1 MGAMDAA
8 ALAMQGDMAYGQ
20 AHRARMFQSQFAGF
34 DAAGVAANNPMMA
47 MGSQFGETGSMVA
60 MMAQTMFASH
70 PTMGPLM
77 QRLMMPPGTDLGA
90 AARFRT
96 VQMTTARMGMG
107 GISDVYGAA
116 LGMKPGDP
124 GYGII
129 QALPMFDQMSGGLI
143 GKIANMVDENLIT
156 TNGSAALINASQF
169 QRTMGVLNP
178 ENAMML
184 QASLMGHTRANAA
197 GRSFD
202 AVADFGKE
210 KEFRLR
216 NQAFTAGFTNDEM
229 SMATLFAQQQGS
241 MDTELMRDLRDP
253 ANSASTK
260 RKVRAQ
266 LAAAR
271 NQKIEDIK
279 DEDVVA
285 ATDTYIRN
293 EGAVSGGSFAAR
305 GARRIQQGLLQN
317 AQMPQLLAFM
327 EGEHIQLRNEKDVSK
342 LDETVIQLQA
352 LARAAAMST
361 EALIKNAS
369 ALQQNYGGTTMYHAT
384 ALAAGQ
390 SMDRT
395 FRLAGGN
402 TEIAGSYTGE
412 LTQRHAEAAG
422 SQFAARL
429 AYRTILDGPAFAAR
443 VASDPAG
450 VQREIE
456 NMGAVDASNARLLQQ
471 DPAAMAAGMRA
482 LQDGSSPGAVYALMN
497 RALLDNQRKELRVG
511 SVRLTDGK
519 TVTGVEL
526 DAGFEKLMAD
536 KESRRLVSTMLTNRA
551 GEGLTKDEEATLNDR
566 VQQTMGM
573 SMRELKALTL
583 AKTMQGGN
591 LRGIA
596 QGYSAEDNA
605 ENQAADL
612 KRFAEVQHSLI
623 KLGKLNVVRGGTAM
637 LGAKLLDPKFDVMSY
652 GEDWGKLGVD
662 AGLFSPDDQGKA
674 VAALNEALKDPRDRE
689 SFATDIRRYAKAR
702 SAFARTEGQDEGSKA
717 RTDAR
722 TELTES
728 AAAMR
733 QYNFNIDPNVTMSDA
748 DRKEADE
755 RGLNTTALKELTAAL
770 TGLAQGL
777 GVKISGGGALPT
789 ADTPPAAKDSAK
801 TKSPA
806 EKELV
811 VKVFNTVPGVSV
823 EVGQS
828 QGDQTGVKTTAP
840 SSAPRSR

>member
-1 MGAMDAA
+1 MGSLDAA
-8 ALAMQGDMAYGQ
+8 ALAMQGTAAYGQ
-20 AHRARMFQSQFAGF
+20 AHRAQMFQSQFAGF
-34 DAAGVAANNPMMA
+34 DASGVAANNPMMA
-47 MGSQFGETGSMVA
+47 LGSQFGETGSMVA

-96 VQMTTARMGMG
+96 FQMTAARMGMG
-107 GISDVYGAA
+107 GISDVYGSA
-116 LGMKPGDP
+116 LGMKPGDA

-143 GKIANMVDENLIT
+143 GKFANMLDENLIT
-156 TNGSAALINASQF
+156 ANGSASLMNASQF
-169 QRTMGVLNP
+169 QRTLGILSP
-178 ENAMML
+178 EHAMMM
-184 QASLMGHTRANAA
+184 QASLMGHSRANAA

-202 AVADFGKE
+202 AVADFGNE
-210 KEFRLR
+210 KAFRLR

-241 MDTELMRDLRDP
+241 VDTELMRELRDP
-253 ANSASTK
+253 RNAAST
-260 RKVRAQ
+260 RMKVKAQ
-266 LAAAR
+266 LADVR
-271 NQKIEDIK
+271 RKKISDI
-279 DEDVVA
+279 DDAEADA
-285 ATDTYIRN
+285 ATDAYIRN
-293 EGAVSGGSFAAR
+293 EAAVSGGSFAAR

-317 AQMPQLLAFM
+317 AQLPQLLAFM
-327 EGEHIQLRNEKDVSK
+327 DSEHIQLRSDKDVSK

-402 TEIAGSYTGE
+402 KEFSGMFTGE

-429 AYRTILDGPAFAAR
+429 AYRTLLDGPAFAAR
-443 VASDPAG
+443 LASDPAG

-471 DPAAMAAGMRA
+471 DPAMMAAGMRA

-497 RALLDNQRKELRVG
+497 RAMLDNQRKELRIGTVQ
-511 SVRLTDGK
+511 LTSGR
-519 TVTGVEL
+519 TVTGAEL
-526 DAGFEKLMAD
+526 DAGFEKLMSD
-536 KESRRLVSTMLTNRA
+536 KESRRLVSAMLTNRA
-551 GEGLTKDEEATLNDR
+551 GEGMTAIEEATLNDR
-566 VQQTMGM
+566 VQQTMNM
-573 SMRELKALTL
+573 SLRELKALSL

-605 ENQAADL
+605 ANQAADL
-612 KRFAEVQHSLI
+612 KRFAEVQQSLS
-623 KLGKLNVVRGGTAM
+623 KLGKLNVVRGGSAM
-637 LGAKLLDPKFDVMSY
+637 LGARLLDSKFDVMSY

-662 AGLFSPDDQGKA
+662 AGLFAPEDQATA

-689 SFATDIRRYAKAR
+689 SFATDMRRYARAR
-702 SAFARTEGQDEGSKA
+702 AAFAGTEGQDEGSA
-717 RTDAR
+717 AR
-722 TELTES
+722 TEARKELTE
-728 AAAMR
+728 AAGSMR
-733 QYNFNIDPNVTMSDA
+733 QYGFNIDPNITMSDA
-748 DRKEADE
+748 DRKDAEA
-755 RGLNTTALKELTAAL
+755 RGLNTNAL
-770 TGLAQGL
+770 TKLT
-777 GVKISGGGALPT
+777 GVLETLVKMVGGGALPT
-789 ADTPPAAKDSAK
+789 ADTPPADKDTSKGKAFADRA
-801 TKSPA
+801 S
-806 EKELV
+806 EVV
-811 VKVFNTVPGVSV
+811 VKIFNQVPNAGVAV
-823 EVGQS
+823 EQA
-828 QGDQTGVKTTAP
+828 QGDQKGVKTTTP
-840 SSAPRSR
+840 TSAPRGR